1 LKRTVLYDRHV
12 ALGAKMVEFGGWEMP
27 VQYKGIVEEHLA
39 TRKSAGLFD
48 VSHMGRFIL
57 RGNALPF
64 LQHVLTNNA
73 AALMVGQ
80 AQYTMVP
87 NARGG
92 AVDDAYLYRFR
103 DDEFLLVVN
112 AGNRQKDWAHFQ
124 SMLGQFSDVKLTD
137 RSEELAMISLQGP
150 RSRDV
155 LAKLMDLSQ
164 IPEPRRNML
173 SVGKVAG
180 VEAMIA
186 RTGYTGEP
194 ICFEFFVPSE
204 HAAKL
209 WDSLIGAGA
218 TPVGLGARDTLRLE
232 AALPLYGHELG
243 EDPEG
248 KEIPIYACPL
258 AKFAVSFSPIKED
271 FIGREPLLRQEEAF
285 TGFLHGDYSRIADLP
300 RMVRPLAVL
309 AKAVVRAGAKVSNAG
324 GKHVGFVTSGTM
336 VPYWKTRGEGLTS
349 TLAEEQA
356 LRPICMA
363 LINSDIPNDRHLA
376 VEVRG
381 NRVDAVVVP
390 YHLRGEAPPFARS
403 IICTTGD
410 ESVRAQRAANGS
422 ERSSPLPWM
431 EDQDLSLPVAA
442 RQDEATK
449 VRSLLQDAVNN
460 TLWRQRQCINL
471 IPSEMTTSPMV
482 RLLSVM
488 DPAFRYAEHKEV
500 KALHDA
506 EVFYYQGT
514 DFIDKVETLLE
525 GEMRKFLG
533 CDSVETRA
541 LSGQMAN
548 AVVFSAMMEFI
559 NRAGTK
565 REPRRLS
572 GVMNHNII
580 KGGHLSSQ
588 PMGAL
593 KDFVARDPITEMPA
607 VINFPV
613 MADNP
618 YRIDVAACRALV
630 EQYKP
635 ELVIFGK
642 SVILHPEPIAEIRAM
657 VTELGLPT
665 VIMFDAAHVLGLLG
679 EHYQQPFREGA
690 DIVTGSTHKTFF
702 GTQRGLV
709 GMNVVDR
716 VQQKWLF
723 QAVQRRTF
731 PGATSNHHLGTLVG
745 LLMAAYEMNHF
756 KDGYQRTVIA
766 NAKAFAKSLKHAGLD
781 VAGDAALGY
790 TQTHQVLLN
799 VGYTRGVEI
808 ARKLEASNII
818 VNYQAGPFEEGF
830 SAAGSIRMGVSEM
843 TRFGM
848 KAPDFERLAELIGHV
863 VLKGTPVDDEVQKL
877 RGNFTEIGY
886 CFSTKEYEGLIQQLH
901 SLI

>member
-1 LKRTVLYDRHV
+1 MSNQPAPASALKRTVLFDRHV

-48 VSHMGRFIL
+48 VSHMGRFIV

-80 AQYTMVP
+80 AQYTIVP

-103 DDEFLLVVN
+103 EDEYLLVVN

-124 SMLGQFSDVKLTD
+124 SILGQFPDVRITD

-150 RSRDV
+150 RSREV

-180 VEAMIA
+180 IEAMIA

-194 ICFEFFVPSE
+194 ICFEFFVPRE
-204 HAAKL
+204 QAAKL
-209 WDSLIGAGA
+209 WDSLISAGA

-243 EDPEG
+243 VDPEG

-258 AKFAVSFSPIKED
+258 AKFAVSFSPMKED
-271 FIGREPLLRQEEAF
+271 FIGREPLSRQEKAF
-285 TGFLHGDYSRIADLP
+285 TGFLHGDYSRTGDLP
-300 RMVRPLAVL
+300 RTVRPLAVL
-309 AKAVVRAGAKVSNAG
+309 AKAVVRAGAKVFNAD

-349 TLAEEQA
+349 TLGEEQS

-363 LINSDIPNDRHLA
+363 LINSDIPDQQLLG

-381 NRVDAVVVP
+381 NRVEAVVVP
-390 YHLRGEAPPFARS
+390 YHLRGEAPPLARS
-403 IICTTGD
+403 IVYTPQQPQTDSRGD
-410 ESVRAQRAANGS
+410 HT
-422 ERSSPLPWM
+422 
-431 EDQDLSLPVAA
+431 
-442 RQDEATK
+442 TK

-460 TLWRQRQCINL
+460 TVWRQRQCVNL

-500 KALHDA
+500 KALRDA

-514 DFIDKVETLLE
+514 DFIDRVETLLE

-548 AVVFSAMMEFI
+548 AVVFSAMMEYV

-593 KDFVARDPITEMPA
+593 KDFVARDPVTEMPA

-613 MADNP
+613 LADNP
-618 YRIDVAACRALV
+618 YRIDVAACRSLI

-657 VTELGLPT
+657 VTEMGLPT

-709 GMNVVDR
+709 GMNVGGN
-716 VQQKWLF
+716 VQHEWLF
-723 QAVQRRTF
+723 EAVQRRTF
-731 PGATSNHHLGTLVG
+731 PGATSNHHLGTLLG

-766 NAKAFAKSLKHAGLD
+766 NAKAFAKALKHAGLD

-848 KAPDFERLAELIGHV
+848 KAPDFERLAELIADV
-863 VLKGTPVDDEVQKL
+863 VLRDRQVGDEVQNF
-877 RGNFTEIGY
+877 RENFTEIGY
-886 CFSTKEYEGLIQQLH
+886 CFSTKEYESLIQQLH